1 MASLTVKRQVAVI
14 AIVTEQF
21 KQELT
26 AELQE
31 AADDTQR
38 RIEHFEFQSRKYVS
52 DLQRTDLT
60 RAMALRQQLEAE
72 KQKHETLHKEL
83 LDRLTE
89 VKGLEMGSEFPRGT
103 IEGTVEVAEGD
114 NLFDKV
120 GNAQIVVKDGVIIE
134 IREQGRS

>member
-1 MASLTVKRQVAVI
+1 MASLTVKRPVAVI

-26 AELQE
+26 KELQE

-38 RIEHFEFQSRKYVS
+38 RIEHLEFQSRKYVS

-72 KQKHETLHKEL
+72 KQKHESLKKEL

-89 VKGLEMGSEFPRGT
+89 VQGLEMDSEFPRGT
-103 IEGTVEVAEGD
+103 IEGTVEVNPGD
-114 NLFDKV
+114 NLFEKV
-120 GNAQIVVKDGVIIE
+120 GNAQIVVKDGIIVE
-134 IREQGRS
+134 VREP